1 MKERKTPRNQYPL
14 MSRDQMS
21 QPQKI
26 HLWGGQERENQ
37 KILRYL
43 QAEEDSEEEPWR
55 AAYVVMSP
63 AKAARVHGV

>member
-1 MKERKTPRNQYPL
+1 
-14 MSRDQMS
+14 MS

-37 KILRYL
+37 KVLRYL